1 MKIFYFFVWN
11 FCKFMGVIILDKLV
25 IKGGTRL
32 KGEVS
37 ISGAKNAVLALLPAT
52 LLNEGVCT
60 INNIP
65 NISDVKILC
74 NILQELGA
82 VITWIT
88 PNELSID
95 TRHLISHE
103 APLEMTSKFRA
114 SYYLLGSLL
123 GRCHAA
129 TIGLPGGCNLGPRPI
144 DQHIKGFE
152 ALGAKV
158 DVAQGKIVA
167 KAKKLIGNSIYLD
180 IVSVGATIN
189 IMLASVLAEG
199 TTVIDNAAK
208 EPHVVDVANFLNTM
222 GTDIRGAGTDII
234 KINGV
239 KKLQSNVTYSA
250 VPDQIEAGTFM
261 LAAVATKGD
270 LVIKNCIP
278 EHLDCLT
285 AKIIEM
291 GGNVEI
297 EDDSIHVWMKDRPN
311 KAIIKTQPYPGF
323 PTDLQPQ
330 IGVCLA
336 ISNGTSIINEG
347 IWESRFQYTA
357 ELNKMGAKIIDQGK
371 SAIFEGVKELYGSS
385 VEATDL
391 RAGAA
396 LIIAGIVANGE
407 TKLSNLNHIDR
418 GYENIEE
425 KFRKIGANIIRISEE
440 D

>member
-1 MKIFYFFVWN
+1 MKIFYFFVWK
-11 FCKFMGVIILDKLV
+11 FCKFTGVIILDKLI

-32 KGEVS
+32 KGEVF

-52 LLNEGVCT
+52 LLNDGVCT

-65 NISDVKILC
+65 HISDVKILC
-74 NILQELGA
+74 SILEELGA
-82 VITWIT
+82 IITWLT

-123 GRCHAA
+123 GRCHSA

-167 KAKKLIGNSIYLD
+167 KAKKLLGNSIYLD

-222 GTDIRGAGTDII
+222 GADIRGAGTDII

-239 KKLQSNVTYSA
+239 KKLQSNVTYSV

-261 LAAVATKGD
+261 LAAVASKGD

-285 AKIIEM
+285 AKIMEM

-371 SAIFEGVKELYGSS
+371 SAIFEGVKELYGAS

-425 KFRKIGANIIRISEE
+425 KFRKIGANIVRITEE